1 MRVVCDSLTTHAVQ
15 WTRPEEGTRRNRRT
29 DLPIHRHTYRQR
41 LLWTE
46 TGRDTKRQNHADSYT
61 LMMTPTRRM
70 HRDMETQRTTCRGRQ
85 LNRCRETRTDRC
97 TRQINRQT
105 RIQCDWHTLRQI
117 DRRTGRHTCMLACS
131 HAGGQTCRKA
141 GGRPERQRSRKVC

>member
-1 MRVVCDSLTTHAVQ
+1 MCVRVVCDSLTTHAVQ
-15 WTRPEEGTRRNRRT
+15 WTRPEEGTHRNRRT

-61 LMMTPTRRM
+61 LMMTPTRRI

-85 LNRCRETRTDRC
+85 LNRCNETRTDRC

-105 RIQCDWHTLRQI
+105 RIQCYWHTGRQT
-117 DRRTGRHTCMLACS
+117 DRQTYMYAGMQSCRRADVQKGR
-131 HAGGQTCRKA
+131 
-141 GGRPERQRSRKVC
+141 RPA